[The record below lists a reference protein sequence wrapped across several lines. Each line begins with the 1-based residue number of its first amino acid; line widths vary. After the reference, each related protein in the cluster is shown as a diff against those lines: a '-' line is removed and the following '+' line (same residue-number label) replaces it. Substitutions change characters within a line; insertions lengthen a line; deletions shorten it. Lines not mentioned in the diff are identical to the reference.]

1 MSVVT
6 FGVSKKTS
14 QAFPRIMFLPE
25 EHEEDVFHHVR
36 DAAGYD
42 VPGGYP
48 DAHGHGALDF
58 TLPDVYGF
66 QLTKFM
72 VLQLVAAIIVL
83 IIFRGLARRIGSGQP
98 AKGRF
103 WNFWESLA
111 LFIRDEVVRPTIGDH
126 QHGHHEDHHANL
138 EIDTQA
144 GHVDEPH
151 VYAPVSHGNGEH
163 PADQYLPF
171 IWSCFFYILICNL
184 LGAVPWLGS
193 ATGNLN
199 VTGVLAGS
207 AFVATVFFGFRAM
220 GPSGFFQ
227 NMMPDTGLPG
237 KAGSML
243 TLSIF
248 GIEIFG
254 FFIKHSVLAV
264 RLFANIMGGHTVIA
278 VILGF
283 IAQAAQGS
291 GNLTAIWGLVTVGSI
306 VGQLFIGCLE
316 LFVAF
321 LQAYVFAFL
330 ATIFIAG
337 AVNKH

>member
-1 MSVVT
+1 
-6 FGVSKKTS
+6 
-14 QAFPRIMFLPE
+14 MFLDN

-36 DAAGYD
+36 DAVGFD
-42 VPGGYP
+42 VPGGYA

-58 TLPDVYGF
+58 LLPNICGF

-72 VLQLVAAIIVL
+72 VLQVVAAVLVL
-83 IIFRGLARRIGSGQP
+83 IIFRGLARRIRTGQP
-98 AKGRF
+98 AAGRF
-103 WNFWESLA
+103 WNFWETLA
-111 LFIRDEVVRPTIGDH
+111 LFIRDEVVRPTIGEHDS
-126 QHGHHEDHHANL
+126 GHHEDHHGNL
-138 EIDTQA
+138 EIDTHA
-144 GHVDEPH
+144 DHVDEPH
-151 VYAPVSHGNGEH
+151 VYCPATNCGAKH
-163 PADQYLPF
+163 PADKYLPF

-184 LGAVPWLGS
+184 LGAIPSLGS

-199 VTGVLAGS
+199 VTGVLAVS

-220 GPSGFFQ
+220 GPRGFFG

-237 KAGSML
+237 AFGVVL
-243 TLSIF
+243 TFGIF

-291 GNLTAIWGLVTVGSI
+291 DKITAIWGLVTFGSI
-306 VGQLFIGCLE
+306 IGQVFIGCLE

-337 AVNKH
+337 AVHKH

>member
-1 MSVVT
+1 MLSV
-6 FGVSKKTS
+6 S
-14 QAFPRIMFLPE
+14 

-36 DAAGYD
+36 DAIGFD
-42 VPGGYP
+42 LPRGHV
-48 DAHGHGALDF
+48 DSHGHGLLDF
-58 TLPDVYGF
+58 SLPNVFGF

-72 VLQLVAAIIVL
+72 VLQLVAAVFVL
-83 IIFRGLARRIGSGQP
+83 IVFRGLARRIQSGQP
-98 AKGRF
+98 VAGRF
-103 WNFWESLA
+103 WNFWEAIA

-126 QHGHHEDHHANL
+126 EPEHFGDNHGGTNSHGHPSVV
-138 EIDTQA
+138 T
-144 GHVDEPH
+144 
-151 VYAPVSHGNGEH
+151 SH

-184 LGAVPWLGS
+184 LDAVPWLGS

-199 VTGVLAGS
+199 VTAVLAGS

-220 GPSGFFQ
+220 GPSGFFH

-237 KAGSML
+237 AFGSVL
-243 TLSIF
+243 TLGIF
-248 GIEIFG
+248 AIEIFG

-283 IAQAAQGS
+283 IAQASHEGIV
-291 GNLTAIWGLVTVGSI
+291 IWGLVTFGSV
-306 VGQLFIGCLE
+306 VGQIFIGCLE

-337 AVNKH
+337 AVHKH

>member
-1 MSVVT
+1 MLSVN
-6 FGVSKKTS
+6 
-14 QAFPRIMFLPE
+14 

-36 DAAGYD
+36 DAIGFD
-42 VPGGYP
+42 VPGGYM
-48 DAHGHGALDF
+48 DAHGHGLLDY
-58 TLPDVYGF
+58 TLPNIFGL

-72 VLQLVAAIIVL
+72 VLQVVAAVFVL
-83 IIFRGLARRIGSGQP
+83 IVFRGLARRIRSGQP
-98 AKGRF
+98 APGRF
-103 WNFWESLA
+103 WNFWESIA

-126 QHGHHEDHHANL
+126 DHHG
-138 EIDTQA
+138 DDR
-144 GHVDEPH
+144 GDVHPD
-151 VYAPVSHGNGEH
+151 SHKKPTGLH

-184 LGAVPWLGS
+184 LGAIPWMGS

-199 VTGVLAGS
+199 VTGVLAVS

-220 GPSGFFQ
+220 GPSGFFH

-237 KAGSML
+237 AFGSVL
-243 TLSIF
+243 TLGIF

-283 IAQAAQGS
+283 IAQAAHNGF
-291 GNLTAIWGLVTVGSI
+291 AIWGLVTFGSI
-306 VGQLFIGCLE
+306 VGQVFIGCLE